1 MITIR
6 KATINDASFI
16 ALVIAEALGDDI
28 MERNSTSPCPHDE
41 YRLGLLTGV
50 ARADG
55 TLYSWR
61 NTFIAENETGV
72 SVGALVAYPG
82 NEYIAMRKLTFSM
95 LSELI
100 NFNVSQMDAETR
112 AGEYYIDSIA
122 VVPEFRNR
130 GIGKDLLRI
139 GISEAKRLQR
149 PAILACAPE
158 NIGAKRIYESI
169 GFTHQGDMF
178 IFGHNYMRMV
188 VQ

>member
-28 MERNSTSPCPHDE
+28 MERNSSIPCPEDE
-41 YRLGLLTGV
+41 YRLRLLTGV
-50 ARADG
+50 ARTDG

-82 NEYIAMRKLTFSM
+82 DEYIAMRKLTFSM

-139 GISEAKRLQR
+139 AISEAKRLQR
-149 PAILACAPE
+149 PAILACAPD
-158 NIGAKRIYESI
+158 NLSAMQLYQSL
-169 GFTHQGDMF
+169 GFSHQGNLF
-178 IFGHNYMRMV
+178 IFGHHYLRMV
-188 VQ
+188 AQ

>member
-28 MERNSTSPCPHDE
+28 MERNSSIPCPEDE
-41 YRLGLLTGV
+41 YRLGLLADV
-50 ARADG
+50 ARTDG

-82 NEYIAMRKLTFSM
+82 DEYIAMRKLTFSM

-100 NFNVSQMDAETR
+100 NFNVSQMDAETQP
-112 AGEYYIDSIA
+112 GEYYVDSIA
-122 VVPEFRNR
+122 VLPQYRKQ
-130 GIGKDLLRI
+130 GIATLLLQA
-139 GISEAKRLQR
+139 GIQEAKLLQR
-149 PAILACAPE
+149 PVILACAPD
-158 NIGAKRIYESI
+158 NLSAMQLYQSL
-169 GFTHQGDMF
+169 GFSHQGNLF
-178 IFGHNYMRMV
+178 IFGHHYLRMLA
-188 VQ
+188 Q

>member
-1 MITIR
+1 
-6 KATINDASFI
+6 
-16 ALVIAEALGDDI
+16 
-28 MERNSTSPCPHDE
+28 
-41 YRLGLLTGV
+41 
-50 ARADG
+50 
-55 TLYSWR
+55 
-61 NTFIAENETGV
+61 
-72 SVGALVAYPG
+72 
-82 NEYIAMRKLTFSM
+82 MRKLTFSM

-100 NFNVSQMDAETR
+100 NFNVSQMDAETG

-188 VQ
+188 VR